1 MSLSTIDIV
10 VFVAFYGLVLGVSL
24 WKSRGR
30 RTSEDYFLGGRQLP
44 WWLIGVSIVAANIST
59 EQFVGMAGQAAG
71 DVGLAVSAWQL
82 TGAVGIVVVAFTF
95 LPRFL
100 RAGIYTMPEY
110 LEYRYSPAARTVMS
124 VLTVVIYVT
133 VTTTAVLYSGATA
146 LETIFGL
153 SLPVAIAVICGIAI
167 GYVLWGGLLA
177 AVWADLFQGSALLV
191 GGLLTLGLGLA
202 AVGGPGAFLQ
212 ANADRLHMILPRS
225 HPELPWT
232 VLVGGMWIPI
242 FYYCGLNQFITQ
254 RTLAARSLRP
264 GPGGDR
270 PRRGALA
277 PRALRDR
284 DAGRDR
290 APALRGGARSGR
302 TRPTRCS
309 SGSWCRRACAAS
321 SSPPSPAPSSARSP
335 PC

>member
-1 MSLSTIDIV
+1 M
-10 VFVAFYGLVLGVSL
+10 
-24 WKSRGR
+24 
-30 RTSEDYFLGGRQLP
+30 
-44 WWLIGVSIVAANIST
+44 AANIST

-124 VLTVVIYVT
+124 VLTVIIYVT

-153 SLPVAIAVICGIAI
+153 SLPVALAVICGIAI

-212 ANADRLHMILPRS
+212 ANADRLHMILPRTPPRAAVDGARRRDVDPDLLLLRAQPVH
-225 HPELPWT
+225 HPAHA
-232 VLVGGMWIPI
+232 
-242 FYYCGLNQFITQ
+242 
-254 RTLAARSLRP
+254 RRALAGA

-270 PRRGALA
+270 ARRGALA
-277 PRALRDR
+277 PRA
-284 DAGRDR
+284 
-290 APALRGGARSGR
+290 RS
-302 TRPTRCS
+302 
-309 SGSWCRRACAAS
+309 
-321 SSPPSPAPSSARSP
+321 RS
-335 PC
+335 